1 MDDKQSKFLDT
12 AEVIRKIRTLKRCAN
27 TNTYDYTPQQVNQMF
42 DAIDEAP
49 PPPIMDGT
57 LSLYGDT
64 EIVKPHSN

>member
-1 MDDKQSKFLDT
+1 MDDKQSKFLDTAEKRT

-49 PPPIMDGT
+49 PAADHGRYT
-57 LSLYGDT
+57 FALRRY
-64 EIVKPHSN
+64 

>member
-1 MDDKQSKFLDT
+1 MDDKQSKFLDTAEKRT

-49 PPPIMDGT
+49 PRRRSWT
-57 LSLYGDT
+57 VHFRFT
-64 EIVKPHSN
+64 EILR